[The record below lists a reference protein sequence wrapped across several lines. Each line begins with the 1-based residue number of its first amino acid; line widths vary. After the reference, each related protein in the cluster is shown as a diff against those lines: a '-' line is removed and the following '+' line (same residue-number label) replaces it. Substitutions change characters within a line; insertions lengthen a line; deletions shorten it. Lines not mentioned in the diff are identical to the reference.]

1 MNNMYN
7 AELNNMSKENS
18 HLTIREDLIAEGY
31 SVPVSLLSV
40 GDCDP
45 IHIEDTP
52 YLDITCEHAS
62 DTELDDRGSTLL
74 VRITDPTQFD
84 SEGEPLNN
92 RLAFAINADY
102 DWN

>member
-1 MNNMYN
+1 
-7 AELNNMSKENS
+7 MSKENS

-31 SVPVSLLSV
+31 LVPVSLLSV
-40 GDCDP
+40 GDYDP
-45 IHIEDTP
+45 IHIKDTP
-52 YLDITCEHAS
+52 YLDIICEHAS
-62 DTELDDRGSTLL
+62 DGQLDDNGSNLL

-84 SEGEPLNN
+84 SEGEPIKD

>member
-1 MNNMYN
+1 
-7 AELNNMSKENS
+7 MSKENS

-40 GDCDP
+40 GDYDP

-62 DTELDDRGSTLL
+62 DFQLDHSGSSLI

-84 SEGEPLNN
+84 SDGKPLKD

-102 DWN
+102 DWH